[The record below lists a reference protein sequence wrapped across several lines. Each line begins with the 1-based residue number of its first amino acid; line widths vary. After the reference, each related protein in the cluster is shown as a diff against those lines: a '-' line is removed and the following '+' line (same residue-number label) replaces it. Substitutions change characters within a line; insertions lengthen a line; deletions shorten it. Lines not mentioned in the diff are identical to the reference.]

1 MRIHSQGQGTGS
13 GYPKHETRQQK
24 QFRSR
29 YRIGDLIRGTILTY
43 ATADMAWVAI
53 DDLELLARLHAPYAE
68 GTKVHFLVTG
78 LHPDIV
84 LKEAEHGPGGH
95 GPGLHLIV

>member
-1 MRIHSQGQGTGS
+1 MRIYNQGHGGDS
-13 GYPKHETRQQK
+13 GYSKHQTPQQK

-53 DDLELLARLHAPYAE
+53 DDLELLAHLHAPYPE

-84 LKEAEHGPGGH
+84 LKEAEHRPGEH
-95 GPGLHLIV
+95 GSGLHLIG